1 MMGPSPTPSYDS
13 RHVYHILLPSRYL
26 TSRIIPLLA
35 IAAVALCVA
44 LVIVVVSVMTGFLD
58 MVRDSG
64 RTLMGDVVVSYP
76 VNGIPWYEDLIEE
89 IEALPDAE
97 AAAPMVE
104 TIGVLRMPYPRGAS
118 KEPKMVQI
126 WGIDGERLAKV
137 TTYEETLMWSSI
149 PEQARPYVELDRV
162 YQPIIESLDRDQRIE
177 ILRVSPWENTDAMS
191 DSQVSDLAG
200 AITNPEWIEHIRY
213 VLINSPEI
221 LRRSLSTDQIKL
233 MQTALAA
240 EEDMPPLQDQVL
252 GEGVSLARNGQPG
265 IVAGIHVSDANRRDS
280 EGEYQI
286 GGGGHWWLP
295 RYEGALTTIP
305 VDASGGT
312 LEPET
317 EILPFVN
324 EFSSGVY
331 AVDEI
336 RVMIPLE
343 VAQRM
348 MHLDQA
354 EIVDEMDPT
363 KVIGIEPARAT
374 MILVKAKDGITEIDL
389 RSSVEK
395 AYESFLDK
403 VATAH
408 PNGPAPPVPGIN
420 PSLQILTWEQQN
432 AGFIGPVEKER
443 ALMRTLFSIV
453 YVVCA
458 ALVLAIFWAIVY
470 EKTRDIGILRS
481 IGASRPGIV
490 WIFLLYGLVV
500 GVIGAVFGLGLGWL
514 ITVNVNGI
522 HDVLAQPPA
531 WLAWGLAA
539 LTAAILIWTIITLF
553 SGRILPVVLG
563 IMGTGILGLFTAL
576 VFILDASGGVVIWDP
591 AVYYFSEV
599 PNSIDLPEALITM
612 AGAVIFSLI
621 GAAIPAARAADVD
634 PVKALRYE

>member
-1 MMGPSPTPSYDS
+1 M
-13 RHVYHILLPSRYL
+13 YHILLTSRYL
-26 TSRIIPLLA
+26 TSRIIPVLA

-64 RTLMGDVVVSYP
+64 RTLMGDVVISYP
-76 VNGIPWYEDLIEE
+76 INGIPWYEDLITE
-89 IEALPDAE
+89 IEALPDAK

-104 TIGVLRMPYPRGAS
+104 TIGVLRMPYPRGAG

-126 WGIDGERLAKV
+126 WGIDGERFDKV
-137 TTYEETLMWSSI
+137 TTYEDTLMWSKV
-149 PEQARPYVELDRV
+149 PEQARPYVELDRI
-162 YQPIIESLDRDQRIE
+162 YQPVIDSLDRSQKIDV
-177 ILRVSPWENTDAMS
+177 LRTSVWENTDGMS
-191 DSQVSDLAG
+191 DSQVADLAG
-200 AITNPEWIEHIRY
+200 AITLPEWIEHVRY
-213 VLINSPEI
+213 VLINSPETY
-221 LRRSLSTDQIKL
+221 REALSTDQIDL
-233 MQTALAA
+233 MQAAIAA
-240 EEDMPPLQDQVL
+240 EENTPPLEDQTL
-252 GEGVSLARNGQPG
+252 NEGLALARGGQAG

-280 EGEYQI
+280 DGNYQI

-305 VDASGGT
+305 VDATGGT

-343 VAQRM
+343 TAQRM

-374 MILVKAKDGITEIDL
+374 MILVKGQDGISEIDL
-389 RSSVEK
+389 RSSVER
-395 AYESFLDK
+395 AYASFLK
-403 VATAH
+403 SVAISH
-408 PNGPAPPVPGIN
+408 PNGPSPPVPGIN

-453 YVVCA
+453 YIVCA

-500 GVIGAVFGLGLGWL
+500 GVIGALCGLALGWL
-514 ITVNVNGI
+514 ITININGI

-531 WLAWGLAA
+531 WLAWSLASV
-539 LTAAILIWTIITLF
+539 IYKQSYLI
-553 SGRILPVVLG
+553 
-563 IMGTGILGLFTAL
+563 
-576 VFILDASGGVVIWDP
+576 
-591 AVYYFSEV
+591 
-599 PNSIDLPEALITM
+599 
-612 AGAVIFSLI
+612 
-621 GAAIPAARAADVD
+621 
-634 PVKALRYE
+634 

>member
-1 MMGPSPTPSYDS
+1 M
-13 RHVYHILLPSRYL
+13 YHLLLTSRYL

-64 RTLMGDVVVSYP
+64 RTLMGDVVISYP
-76 VNGIPWYEDLIEE
+76 VNGIPWYEDLIQE
-89 IEALPDAE
+89 IEALPDAK

-104 TIGVLRMPYPRGAS
+104 TIGVLRMPYPRGS
-118 KEPKMVQI
+118 GKEPKMVQI
-126 WGIDGERLAKV
+126 WGVDGERLAKV
-137 TTYEETLMWSSI
+137 TTYEETLMWTQI
-149 PEQARPYVELDRV
+149 PDQAREYVELDRIYEPV
-162 YQPIIESLDRDQRIE
+162 INSFNRAQRIE
-177 ILRVSPWENTDAMS
+177 VLRASAWEDTDGMS
-191 DSQVSDLAG
+191 DTQIANLAG
-200 AITNPEWIEHIRY
+200 AITIPEWIEHVRY
-213 VLINSPEI
+213 VLINSPVTFRDI
-221 LRRSLSTDQIKL
+221 LSKSQREL
-233 MQTALAA
+233 MQTAIAA
-240 EEDMPPLQDQVL
+240 EENTPPLQDQVKADGL
-252 GEGVSLARNGQPG
+252 SLSRAGEGG

-280 EGEYQI
+280 DGNYQI
-286 GGGGHWWLP
+286 GGDGHWWLP

-305 VDASGGT
+305 VDATGGT

-354 EIVDEMDPT
+354 EIVDEIDPT

-374 MILVKAKDGITEIDL
+374 MILVKGQDGIPAIDL
-389 RSSVEK
+389 RASVER
-395 AYESFLDK
+395 AY
-403 VATAH
+403 TAYIERVSNEH
-408 PNGPAPPVPGIN
+408 PNGPFPPIPGIN
-420 PSLQILTWEQQN
+420 PSLQILTWEEQN
-432 AGFIGPVEKER
+432 AAFIGPVEKER

-500 GVIGAVFGLGLGWL
+500 GVIGAVLGLGLGWL
-514 ITVNVNGI
+514 ITINVNSI
-522 HDVLAQPPA
+522 HDVLAQPPD
-531 WLAWGLAA
+531 WLAWI
-539 LTAAILIWTIITLF
+539 LTAITLLVLGWTILKLF
-553 SGRILPVVLG
+553 TGRILPVVLG
-563 IMGTGILGLFTAL
+563 IMGTGILGLFTIL
-576 VFILDASGGVVIWDP
+576 VVVLDASGGVVIWDP

-599 PNSIDLPEALITM
+599 PNTIDLPEALITM

>member
-1 MMGPSPTPSYDS
+1 M
-13 RHVYHILLPSRYL
+13 YHILLTSRYL

-64 RTLMGDVVVSYP
+64 RTLMGDVVISYP
-76 VNGIPWYEDLIEE
+76 VNGIPWYEDLISE

-104 TIGVLRMPYPRGAS
+104 TIGVLRMPYPRGSA

-137 TTYEETLMWSSI
+137 TTYEDTLMWSKV
-149 PEQARPYVELDRV
+149 PEQARPYVEMDRIYEPV
-162 YQPIIESLDRDQRIE
+162 IDSFNRAQRIE
-177 ILRVSPWENTDAMS
+177 VLRASAWENTDGMS
-191 DSQVSDLAG
+191 DSQVADLGG
-200 AITNPEWIEHIRY
+200 AITIPEWIEHVRY
-213 VLINSPEI
+213 VLINSPETFRDV
-221 LRRSLSTDQIKL
+221 LAEDQKDL
-233 MQTALAA
+233 MRVAIAA
-240 EEDMPPLQDQVL
+240 EEDMPPLQDGVL
-252 GEGVSLARNGQPG
+252 GDGLTLSRNGQAG

-280 EGEYQI
+280 EGNYQI

-305 VDASGGT
+305 VDATGGT

-363 KVIGIEPARAT
+363 KVVGIEPARAT
-374 MILVKAKDGITEIDL
+374 MILVKGKDGISETDL

-395 AYESFLDK
+395 AYDSFLES
-403 VATAH
+403 VSTAH
-408 PNGPAPPVPGIN
+408 PNGPIPPIPGIN

-522 HDVLAQPPA
+522 HDVLAKPPA
-531 WLAWGLAA
+531 WLAWGLASVTT
-539 LTAAILIWTIITLF
+539 LILIWTIIKLF
-553 SGRILPVVLG
+553 TGRILPVVLG

-576 VFILDASGGVVIWDP
+576 VFILDAKGGVVIWDP

-599 PNSIDLPEALITM
+599 PNTIDLPEALITM